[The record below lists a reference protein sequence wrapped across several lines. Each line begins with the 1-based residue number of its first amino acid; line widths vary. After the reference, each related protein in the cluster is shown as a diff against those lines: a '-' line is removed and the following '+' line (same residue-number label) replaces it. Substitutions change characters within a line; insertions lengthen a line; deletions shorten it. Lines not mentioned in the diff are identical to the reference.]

1 MPSDKRDP
9 QPGSVQSFRLTKAAS
24 TENIAPTQVLNSIV
38 SGSTAQVV
46 LAVAAVLAICYAGKL
61 PLITLCIAL
70 LVAFVLAP
78 ISDLFERWRTPR
90 WASSFVAVFLL
101 LAGLFVIGYFSYNKA
116 MQFVEDLP
124 SYSQNIRQTT
134 QHFRQQAEKNPE
146 NHTRGVS
153 RSEPAGQ

>member
-9 QPGSVQSFRLTKAAS
+9 QPGSLQSFRLTKATTTA
-24 TENIAPTQVLNSIV
+24 ENIAPTQVLNSIV

-90 WASSFVAVFLL
+90 WASSFVAV
-101 LAGLFVIGYFSYNKA
+101 
-116 MQFVEDLP
+116 
-124 SYSQNIRQTT
+124 
-134 QHFRQQAEKNPE
+134 
-146 NHTRGVS
+146 
-153 RSEPAGQ
+153 